1 MKQNLNQ
8 IELFLLTSLP
18 MAIPLYVGLRVP
30 LHYLDALQQNDLLA
44 VRLQDASQGKC
55 SENIIYLYGGFQT
68 SAGEQVLVLGPS
80 HHIPHLSSNALL
92 AHLSSWTADTTNCTH
107 QFYNALI
114 VSHKKHQMQNCQL
127 FNTAILQ
134 VPFRAF
140 FPFGLLYQ
148 VICLHESS
156 QSLGFGWAFHLGQWL
171 ACQDDGRITA
181 ADYAKEAAQATAEGR
196 AVGEWEFWDCFDKS
210 RPIQRHR
217 HFITKLLRGTFK
229 GLAFMHASGR
239 LHQSLGPA
247 SVVIK

>member
-1 MKQNLNQ
+1 M
-8 IELFLLTSLP
+8 
-18 MAIPLYVGLRVP
+18 
-30 LHYLDALQQNDLLA
+30 
-44 VRLQDASQGKC
+44 
-55 SENIIYLYGGFQT
+55 
-68 SAGEQVLVLGPS
+68 LVLGPS

-127 FNTAILQ
+127 FDTVILQ

-171 ACQDDGRITA
+171 VFGDDGRITA

-196 AVGEWEFWDCFDKS
+196 AVGEWEFWDRFDKS
-210 RPIQRHR
+210 RPIQRRR

-229 GLAFMHASGR
+229 GLAFMHAHGR

>member
-1 MKQNLNQ
+1 
-8 IELFLLTSLP
+8 

-30 LHYLDALQQNDLLA
+30 LHYLDALQQIDLLA
-44 VRLQDASQGKC
+44 VTLQDASQGEC

-68 SAGEQVLVLGPS
+68 RAGEQVLVLGPS

-92 AHLSSWTADTTNCTH
+92 ADLRRRTADTTNCTH

-114 VSHKKHQMQNCQL
+114 VSHKKHQMKNCQL
-127 FNTAILQ
+127 FDTVILQ

-171 ACQDDGRITA
+171 VFRDDGRITA
-181 ADYAKEAAQATAEGR
+181 ADYAKEAAQVTAEGR
-196 AVGEWEFWDCFDKS
+196 AVGEWEFWDRFDKS
-210 RPIQRHR
+210 RPIQRRR

-229 GLAFMHASGR
+229 GLAFMHACGR